1 MLNRRV
7 TQRTPHRAAEYLIV
21 CGPVPGHKEAEG
33 SEGVDPAPD
42 GFSAGIKK
50 AAPKSRL
57 QVARMLLGFLGG
69 LGRVALAGFARYR
82 VVDLADIVSLVR
94 ERLVLHAISRVR
106 LGLDLAFNDH
116 RRPGLEG
123 GGELRQRAPNL
134 NLEPIGVLVPS

>member
-69 LGRVALAGFARYR
+69 LGRLALAGFIRCR
-82 VVDLADIVSLVR
+82 VVDLSDVV
-94 ERLVLHAISRVR
+94 
-106 LGLDLAFNDH
+106 GLDLAFNDH
-116 RRPGLEG
+116 RHPGLEG
-123 GGELRQRAPNL
+123 GGELRQRPPNL